1 MKKRDYASL
10 LNRLQAVGPTQLVAE
25 CGGYPIHAI
34 ELGSGTEARILLTAG
49 LHGDEPAGPEAAV
62 RFAEGLSPRL
72 AQRCQFM
79 ILPCL
84 NPHGYVHDTR
94 ENEAGVDCNREF
106 GGDAVPLVVQVKA
119 LLSGR
124 RFDCAL
130 DFHEDWEASGFYCY
144 EAQRDEQWLGPTIV
158 EQVREVM
165 PIDGEAGESDKVI
178 AEGVFLIDPEWGE
191 AGLAPYL
198 YAHHTDHALISETPS
213 EWPLG
218 VRAEAHL
225 RTLGVVLQRRLGE

>member
-1 MKKRDYASL
+1 MKKRDYAIL
-10 LNRLQAVGPTQLVAE
+10 LHRLQALGPVQLVAE
-25 CGGYPIHAI
+25 CGGYPVYAL

-49 LHGDEPAGPEAAV
+49 LHGDEPAGPEAV
-62 RFAEGLSPRL
+62 LRFAEGLSARL
-72 AQRCQFM
+72 AQRCQFL

-84 NPHGYVHDTR
+84 NPHGYVHNTR
-94 ENEAGVDCNREF
+94 ENESGLDCNREF
-106 GGDAVPLVVQVKA
+106 GGDAVPLVAQVKA

-144 EAQRDEQWLGPTIV
+144 EAKRDEQWLGPAIV
-158 EQVREVM
+158 EQVRAVM
-165 PIDGEAGESDKVI
+165 PIDGEAGENDKVI
-178 AEGVFLIDPEWGE
+178 AEGVFLVDPEWGE

-198 YAHHTDHALISETPS
+198 YAHHTEHALISETPS
-213 EWPLG
+213 EWPLA

-225 RTLGVVLQRRLGE
+225 RTLGVALQRRLGA

>member
-25 CGGYPIHAI
+25 CGGYPIDAI

-49 LHGDEPAGPEAAV
+49 LHGDEPAGSEAAL
-62 RFAEGLSPRL
+62 RFAEELSPRL
-72 AQRCQFM
+72 ARRCQFL

-84 NPHGYVHDTR
+84 NPHGYVHNTR
-94 ENEAGVDCNREF
+94 ENESGVDCNREF
-106 GGDAVPLVVQVKA
+106 GGDAVPLVAQVKA
-119 LLSGR
+119 FLSGR

-144 EAQRDEQWLGPTIV
+144 EAKRDEQWLGSAIV
-158 EQVREVM
+158 EQVRAVM
-165 PIDGEAGESDKVI
+165 PIDGEAGENDKVI

-198 YAHHTDHALISETPS
+198 YAHHTEHALISETPS
-213 EWPLG
+213 EWPLA

-225 RTLGVVLQRRLGE
+225 RALEVVLQRRLGA